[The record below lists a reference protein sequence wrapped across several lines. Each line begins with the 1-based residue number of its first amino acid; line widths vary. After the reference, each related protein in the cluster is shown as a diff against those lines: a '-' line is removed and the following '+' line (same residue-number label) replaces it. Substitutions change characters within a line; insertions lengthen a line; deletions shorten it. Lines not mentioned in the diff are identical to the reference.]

1 MKKNYNLEN
10 NVKILGTG
18 HFGKLLLTNSI
29 FNKDQMVAIKVLDKI
44 KLQEE
49 ESIDSVISEI
59 EILNKLDHK
68 CIVKYLEM
76 YNDSSNLYF
85 VMEYIEGTS
94 IIKHFETLK
103 TKNVFKSKS

>member
-59 EILNKLDHK
+59 EILR
-68 CIVKYLEM
+68 
-76 YNDSSNLYF
+76 
-85 VMEYIEGTS
+85 
-94 IIKHFETLK
+94 IKSVDCLIG
-103 TKNVFKSKS
+103 